1 MSFLSNA
8 VNRLP
13 QQKKKRE
20 RRQTTASPLCRSFES
35 DGPALMEQGDKSA
48 IMNSPQFPSQIVRDD
63 ESALVASAQGGNPAA
78 FEELVGRY
86 QSRILRLTY
95 MITRNREDAEDG
107 TQEAFLKA
115 FTHLSRFR
123 GNSRF
128 YTWLVRIAVNEALLQ
143 LRQRRRCPKQVS
155 LNEPIEGDSGLVPRE
170 LEDWRPN
177 PEEEFARAEI
187 GNILDGLAD
196 QLKPKNRIVLVL
208 RDLEELS
215 IRETARVLGVS
226 VPAVKT
232 RLLRAR
238 LMLRKELIPH
248 LRLSD

>member
-1 MSFLSNA
+1 
-8 VNRLP
+8 
-13 QQKKKRE
+13 
-20 RRQTTASPLCRSFES
+20 
-35 DGPALMEQGDKSA
+35 
-48 IMNSPQFPSQIVRDD
+48 MNSPRFPSQIARDD

-78 FEELVGRY
+78 FEELVSRY

-95 MITRNREDAEDG
+95 MITRNREDSEDG

-115 FTHLSRFR
+115 FTHLRGFR

-128 YTWLVRIAVNEALLQ
+128 YTWLVRIAINEALLQ
-143 LRQRRRCPKQVS
+143 LRRRCPRRIS
-155 LNEPIEGDSGLVPRE
+155 LDEPIESDSGLVPRE

-187 GNILDGLAD
+187 GNILDDLLD
-196 QLKPKNRIVLVL
+196 QLKPKYGIVLVL

-215 IRETARVLGVS
+215 IRETASALGLS
-226 VPAVKT
+226 VPSVKT

-238 LMLRKELIPH
+238 LRLKKELIPH